1 MSARVAELGLN
12 WEGLAKQSGTGY
24 ETIRAIRKGDSRGR
38 PLTRRAISV
47 ALQWTSDSLD
57 RILNGGDPEVDP
69 GTGAPSGESADRR
82 AVIAGVRAL
91 YPGDTVAE
99 AIMTQWGKPLEVRQ
113 RELDKWRATPGEQ
126 RALHSPRN
134 EPGTI
139 TPIPQAAPYVP
150 QRINGTNA

>member
-1 MSARVAELGLN
+1 MSARCAELGLT

-38 PLTRRAISV
+38 PLTRRAISL
-47 ALQWTSDSLD
+47 ALQWTSDSVD
-57 RILNGGDPEVDP
+57 RILDGGDPEVDP
-69 GTGAPSGESADRR
+69 GAGAPSGESGDRR

-113 RELDKWRATPGEQ
+113 RELDKWRATPGQ
-126 RALHSPRN
+126 QQALHPARN
-134 EPGTI
+134 KR
-139 TPIPQAAPYVP
+139 A
-150 QRINGTNA
+150 TNTRFW